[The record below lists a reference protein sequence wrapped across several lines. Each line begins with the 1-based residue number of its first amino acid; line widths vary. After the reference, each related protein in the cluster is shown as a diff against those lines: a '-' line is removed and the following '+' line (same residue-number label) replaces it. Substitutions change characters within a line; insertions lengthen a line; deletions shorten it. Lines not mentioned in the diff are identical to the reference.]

1 MSSFIYSQGHLCLP
15 WPQSSCFHTSLSQT
29 AQIPGWLWFLV
40 QHYTC
45 HRPQQALPG
54 TGGSVLRPSPWL
66 LKVSH
71 PNLGVNHITV
81 HSPWEII
88 QDCSPNN
95 HCGDNYAPLLGL
107 AYSICMGI
115 FHYDVDT
122 ANHLEST
129 QTSSPSL
136 GELALDNI
144 KLADLELF
152 EGLGKLSEPFSIT
165 LNPDV
170 KPIQVP
176 PNRYAAPKLPI
187 IKGALDKLIQ
197 TGQLVR
203 VNEPTAWISNMVV
216 RERPASATS
225 YWGEHSTKR
234 RFSLCLISG
243 TRFKPMS

>member
-1 MSSFIYSQGHLCLP
+1 
-15 WPQSSCFHTSLSQT
+15 
-29 AQIPGWLWFLV
+29 
-40 QHYTC
+40 
-45 HRPQQALPG
+45 
-54 TGGSVLRPSPWL
+54 
-66 LKVSH
+66 SH

-95 HCGDNYAPLLGL
+95 HCEDNYAPLLGL
-107 AYSICMGI
+107 ADSICMGI

-122 ANHLEST
+122 ANHLKST

-152 EGLGKLSEPFSIT
+152 KGLGKLSEPFSIT

-197 TGQLVR
+197 AGQLVR
-203 VNEPTAWISNMVV
+203 VNEPTAWISNM
-216 RERPASATS
+216 RLFGRSLHSDLPRPAATLESFTPPRDTVVADHGHRKLKQNNAYDKHTSAPLS
-225 YWGEHSTKR
+225 ALPPGNYVYAN
-234 RFSLCLISG
+234 
-243 TRFKPMS
+243 

>member
-1 MSSFIYSQGHLCLP
+1 
-15 WPQSSCFHTSLSQT
+15 
-29 AQIPGWLWFLV
+29 
-40 QHYTC
+40 
-45 HRPQQALPG
+45 
-54 TGGSVLRPSPWL
+54 
-66 LKVSH
+66 
-71 PNLGVNHITV
+71 
-81 HSPWEII
+81 
-88 QDCSPNN
+88 
-95 HCGDNYAPLLGL
+95 
-107 AYSICMGI
+107 MGI

-152 EGLGKLSEPFSIT
+152 EGIGKLSEPFSII

-187 IKGALDKLIQ
+187 IKEALDKLIQ

-216 RERPASATS
+216 RERPVSATS
-225 YWGEHSTKR
+225 Y
-234 RFSLCLISG
+234 
-243 TRFKPMS
+243 

>member
-1 MSSFIYSQGHLCLP
+1 MPPSQDWL
-15 WPQSSCFHTSLSQT
+15 T
-29 AQIPGWLWFLV
+29 ASAWAFSIMTW
-40 QHYTC
+40 T
-45 HRPQQALPG
+45 
-54 TGGSVLRPSPWL
+54 L
-66 LKVSH
+66 L
-71 PNLGVNHITV
+71 IT
-81 HSPWEII
+81 W
-88 QDCSPNN
+88 
-95 HCGDNYAPLLGL
+95 
-107 AYSICMGI
+107 
-115 FHYDVDT
+115 
-122 ANHLEST
+122 
-129 QTSSPSL
+129 SL

-203 VNEPTAWISNMVV
+203 VKEPTAWISNMVV

-225 YWGEHSTKR
+225 
-234 RFSLCLISG
+234 C
-243 TRFKPMS
+243 

>member
-1 MSSFIYSQGHLCLP
+1 
-15 WPQSSCFHTSLSQT
+15 
-29 AQIPGWLWFLV
+29 
-40 QHYTC
+40 
-45 HRPQQALPG
+45 
-54 TGGSVLRPSPWL
+54 
-66 LKVSH
+66 
-71 PNLGVNHITV
+71 
-81 HSPWEII
+81 
-88 QDCSPNN
+88 
-95 HCGDNYAPLLGL
+95 
-107 AYSICMGI
+107 MGI

-122 ANHLEST
+122 ADHLEST

-152 EGLGKLSEPFSIT
+152 EGLGKLSEPFSIN

-225 YWGEHSTKR
+225 Y
-234 RFSLCLISG
+234 
-243 TRFKPMS
+243 